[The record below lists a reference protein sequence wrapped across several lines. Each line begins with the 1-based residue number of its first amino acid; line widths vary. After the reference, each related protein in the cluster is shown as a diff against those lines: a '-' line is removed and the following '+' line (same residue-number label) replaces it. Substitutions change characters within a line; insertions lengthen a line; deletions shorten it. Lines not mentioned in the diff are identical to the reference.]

1 MSLCLLSPFTLPDE
15 WPAYTLDGR
24 EVLQL
29 KSDNI
34 SVIRD
39 GMLTYKVL
47 LLDRSNHAQLF
58 KSGICIERNS

>member
-1 MSLCLLSPFTLPDE
+1 MSPCLLRPLILPDE

-29 KSDNI
+29 KSDNT

-39 GMLTYKVL
+39 GMLKYKV

-58 KSGICIERNS
+58 KIGIYIERNS